1 MLSNF
6 FQIFLLISP
15 VFLLIILGNFL
26 RRIKVP
32 DISFWEINDKLCYWV
47 LIPALLFHY
56 ISQINLSSEML
67 YSYSII
73 IYVGFFIAIL
83 NVLIL
88 GKLLGYPPER
98 WTSILQGAVRQNA
111 FIALAITGSL
121 FGDEGLK
128 IASIFMLIYVPSIN
142 IIIVT
147 TMVMNFGQSKKNVS
161 NNEFI
166 TVFVE
171 LSKNPFIL
179 AMITGLIFSII
190 QSEKFARIIGTGSY
204 LPPKIVTNFDL
215 EKTLDTSDEWITA
228 RTGIKERR
236 IVTDQN
242 TCDLAFEASIK
253 ALAMAELKPDDIDLI
268 ILSTTTPD
276 KIFPATA
283 TILQNRLGAICPAFD
298 LQAVCAGFV
307 FALTTA
313 QQYIENGAAKNI
325 LVVGSETMSRIV
337 DWNDRSTAI
346 LFADGAGAVIL
357 SADNNTGIKHSKL
370 YSDGNYLSS
379 LHVNNNRINE
389 LGTIEME
396 GNEVF
401 KIAVN
406 KLSEVAEETL
416 TDCNMTSEDIHWM
429 VPHQANIRIINAI
442 AKRIKLPLD
451 KVILTLDKHGN
462 TSAASIPLALDTG
475 VRDGRIKKGD
485 TLLFEGIGGGFSW
498 GSILLEY

>member
-1 MLSNF
+1 M
-6 FQIFLLISP
+6 
-15 VFLLIILGNFL
+15 
-26 RRIKVP
+26 K
-32 DISFWEINDKLCYWV
+32 
-47 LIPALLFHY
+47 
-56 ISQINLSSEML
+56 
-67 YSYSII
+67 
-73 IYVGFFIAIL
+73 
-83 NVLIL
+83 
-88 GKLLGYPPER
+88 
-98 WTSILQGAVRQNA
+98 
-111 FIALAITGSL
+111 
-121 FGDEGLK
+121 
-128 IASIFMLIYVPSIN
+128 
-142 IIIVT
+142 
-147 TMVMNFGQSKKNVS
+147 
-161 NNEFI
+161 
-166 TVFVE
+166 
-171 LSKNPFIL
+171 
-179 AMITGLIFSII
+179 
-190 QSEKFARIIGTGSY
+190 KFARIIGTGSY
-204 LPPKIVTNFDL
+204 LPPKVVTNFDL
-215 EKTLDTSDEWITA
+215 EKTLDTSDEWIIA

-242 TCDLAFEASIK
+242 TCDLALEASLK
-253 ALAMAELKPDDIDLI
+253 ALSMAELQPEDIDLI

-283 TILQNRLGAICPAFD
+283 TILQNRLGASCPAFD
-298 LQAVCAGFV
+298 LQAVCAGYV

-498 GSILLEY
+498 GSVLLEY